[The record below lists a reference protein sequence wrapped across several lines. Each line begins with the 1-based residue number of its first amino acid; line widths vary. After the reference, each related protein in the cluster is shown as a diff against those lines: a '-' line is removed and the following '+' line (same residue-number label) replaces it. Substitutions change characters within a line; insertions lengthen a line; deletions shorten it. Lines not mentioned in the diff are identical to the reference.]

1 MLTREKNMK
10 VLAHLSLH
18 AGHQQINCSS
28 GGSQLLP
35 VYLPAPAVGRQDCCH
50 VDEISCRQ
58 LVDHGRQAVTCFL
71 PRLPRGCNHPGYI
84 KALFDSIKL

>member
-1 MLTREKNMK
+1 MK

-58 LVDHGRQAVTCFL
+58 LVDHGRQSHASCQDYREGVIVWVILRHRLL
-71 PRLPRGCNHPGYI
+71 PLNFSPYLI
-84 KALFDSIKL
+84 WL

>member
-1 MLTREKNMK
+1 
-10 VLAHLSLH
+10 
-18 AGHQQINCSS
+18 
-28 GGSQLLP
+28 
-35 VYLPAPAVGRQDCCH
+35 